1 MQAHTSSP
9 YQAYIG
15 PTMKCWLGSFSLIC
29 SVSISENCSNFFQRR
44 RNVSTQYRWYEW
56 VAGEVSEK
64 LAPVSGTIHHPLL
77 VFFCLSSRFQSVSVQ
92 LYATFL
98 QARLVKE
105 LFEIPPEEI
114 SHVGSPFMSCG
125 TCKCQREERV
135 CWSLW
140 LLLYLPISACQA
152 RHFHQ
157 GLSGSIK
164 SLTLPNH
171 KKVTAAE
178 RQLIEF
184 ITRFAAYW
192 ARTIKIKIYNILENK
207 SNVGISF

>member
-92 LYATFL
+92 LYALFSRRDWWRNCL
-98 QARLVKE
+98 RYHRKKLV
-105 LFEIPPEEI
+105 
-114 SHVGSPFMSCG
+114 HVGSHLWAVELANA
-125 TCKCQREERV
+125 REKKEFV
-135 CWSLW
+135 EV
-140 LLLYLPISACQA
+140 
-152 RHFHQ
+152 
-157 GLSGSIK
+157 SGSYSIFLFRLSSTFIFIK
-164 SLTLPNH
+164 GYRVN
-171 KKVTAAE
+171 
-178 RQLIEF
+178 
-184 ITRFAAYW
+184 
-192 ARTIKIKIYNILENK
+192 KIPDLAQ
-207 SNVGISF
+207 S